1 MVGIATKGQL
11 RMSLLRW
18 ALVMVPLVLLLGL
31 ASGALS
37 GSGNSAWYQSLAK
50 PSFQPPPAL
59 FGIVW
64 PVLYVLM
71 GLALA
76 MVINARGSRL
86 RGIAIGLFI
95 VQLAANLAW
104 SPLFFAMHEVT
115 IAFWWLLLVLALA
128 GATVRYFAKVRPA
141 AAWFMAP
148 YLAWLVFAAVLAFQ
162 VDRLNPDAERLVNR
176 GYSTQI

>member
-11 RMSLLRW
+11 RMSYLRW

-37 GSGNSAWYQSLAK
+37 GSGDTDWYRGLAK
-50 PSFQPPPAL
+50 PGFQPPPVL

-64 PVLYVLM
+64 PILYVMM

-104 SPLFFAMHEVT
+104 SPLFFGMREVT

-128 GATVRYFAKVRPA
+128 GTTTWYFARIRAA
-141 AAWFMAP
+141 AAWLMAP
-148 YLAWLVFAAVLAFQ
+148 YLAWLLFAAALAFE
-162 VDRLNPDAERLVNR
+162 VDRLNPDAETLAND